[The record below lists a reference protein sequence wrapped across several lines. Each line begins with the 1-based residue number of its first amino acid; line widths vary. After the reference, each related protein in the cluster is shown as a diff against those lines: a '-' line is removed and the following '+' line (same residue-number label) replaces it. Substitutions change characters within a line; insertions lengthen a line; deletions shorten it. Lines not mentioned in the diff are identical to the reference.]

1 MAYSLIQRR
10 LKLNVAYLTV
20 SSTDV
25 SISAND
31 TVAFSSPTDLIG
43 STASGYSVSSGVITL
58 PSGYWYLLKSQLMVR
73 LSDRQGYVKHIWRDS
88 SNNDLGRRGTLIMQE
103 EPHAFGGDEIAIALV
118 DCTSASKD
126 VKVSIESLSDVNVLN
141 YSLYT
146 EWVGGMR
153 AEIWRLG

>member
-1 MAYSLIQRR
+1 MSYSLIQRR
-10 LKLNVAYLTV
+10 LKLNLAYLTV

-25 SISAND
+25 SISIND

-43 STASGYSVSSGVITL
+43 ATASGYSVNSGVITL
-58 PSGYWYLLKSQLMVR
+58 PSGYWYLLKSQLMGR
-73 LSDRQGYVKHIWRDS
+73 LSDRQGYIKHIWRDS

-103 EPHAFGGDEIAIALV
+103 EPHAFGGDEIAVALV

-126 VKVSIESLSDVNVLN
+126 VKVSIESLSNVNVLN